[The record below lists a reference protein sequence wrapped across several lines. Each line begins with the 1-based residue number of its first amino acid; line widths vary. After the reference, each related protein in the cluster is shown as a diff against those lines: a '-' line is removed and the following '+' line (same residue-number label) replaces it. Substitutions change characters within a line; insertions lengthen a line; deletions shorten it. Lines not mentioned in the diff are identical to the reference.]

1 MTPSAL
7 ISTASKGLT
16 GLDQERFFA
25 EVAFALAGCR
35 NPSMKHAEAAVRA
48 HPRGANTEIEEVVDK
63 YVDEI
68 ADPGRA
74 QG

>member
-16 GLDQERFFA
+16 GLDRERFFA

-35 NPSMKHAEAAVRA
+35 NPSMKL
-48 HPRGANTEIEEVVDK
+48 PRL
-63 YVDEI
+63 
-68 ADPGRA
+68 P
-74 QG
+74 